1 MQCPLGKRRE
11 RGGDH
16 GVAEQLGPGVL
27 VEHAPLDVHSGPVQ
41 PVRAGSRGGTRVRRA
56 RVGERPAADVVGA
69 GVLHGRGEGV
79 GEVEHLLLDEQGD
92 VEGVEVR
99 RRRVLAQ
106 GERRPVL
113 DQ

>member
-1 MQCPLGKRRE
+1 M
-11 RGGDH
+11 
-16 GVAEQLGPGVL
+16 
-27 VEHAPLDVHSGPVQ
+27 
-41 PVRAGSRGGTRVRRA
+41 RAGSRGGACVRCA

-69 GVLHGRGEGV
+69 GVLHGCGEGV

-99 RRRVLAQ
+99 GRGVLPQ

>member
-1 MQCPLGKRRE
+1 MQCPLGERGE
-11 RGGDH
+11 RGGEQR
-16 GVAEQLGPGVL
+16 VAEQLGLGVL
-27 VEHAPLDVHSGPVQ
+27 VEHAPLDVHSSPVQ
-41 PVRAGSRGGTRVRRA
+41 TVRAGSGGGACVRCA

-79 GEVEHLLLDEQGD
+79 GEVEHLLLNEQGD
-92 VEGVEVR
+92 VERVQVGGGGV
-99 RRRVLAQ
+99 LSQ